1 MRQSEDKYVGA
12 EALKAKHKD
21 YLDKLEAW
29 AKAGKWENMQGPM
42 AHFDWWMF
50 PIAQDSRG
58 QGKRYTMDKAR
69 VEELKKDAAFMANYR
84 RAVFLVVQ
92 SWGWDLQNNKDIS
105 NATQKWTGYSVRL
118 WKMVESLKF
127 FGEQELYVRVQKFIR
142 AKKISV

>member
-1 MRQSEDKYVGA
+1 
-12 EALKAKHKD
+12 
-21 YLDKLEAW
+21 
-29 AKAGKWENMQGPM
+29 
-42 AHFDWWMF
+42 
-50 PIAQDSRG
+50 
-58 QGKRYTMDKAR
+58 MDKAR